1 VPLDE
6 LLDVLPGRVLTE
18 PGEVVAYCTDSSRA
32 SLEGLPRAVVT
43 AQSTDDV
50 STAMRWASRYRVKVS
65 VRGSGTGLTGGA
77 VAYPDGL
84 VVSLAAMDRIIG
96 IDPANRLA
104 DVQAGVVTAQIDRA
118 AAAYGLMYAPDPASY
133 RESTIGGNIATN
145 AGGLRC
151 VKYGVT
157 ADSVAGLEVV
167 LACGDVIRTGGRTR
181 KDVVGYDLTRL
192 FVGSEGTLGVVTGAT
207 VRLVPRPT
215 GDTVTFRA
223 VFPSLA
229 CAGGAVTAVMRTA
242 AVPEVMELMDRPSVD
257 AVERHHPTG
266 LSTDG
271 AAAVLVG
278 QFIGPSARV
287 QAGEVSGLCRE
298 AGALSV
304 DEADGDVLLEARR
317 VTGRALS
324 ADGLRVSSDVAV
336 PIAQLADMFT
346 AIERISREEGAASRP
361 SPMPETATCIRR
373 SSSTRPTPWRAS
385 TANRSSTGSVTPRW
399 RWAARCRGSTASGRS
414 STTRCR
420 SSSTPPRWPRTG
432 SSRTPSTPT
441 TASRPAAASDSG
453 RGARRSRSIADPR
466 GSTIDHDRVLAVGQ
480 PRIRSGRSGPGS

>member
-1 VPLDE
+1 MSTRTPLLEE
-6 LLDVLPGRVLTE
+6 LLVALPGRVLTAPE
-18 PGEVVAYCTDSSRA
+18 DVGAYCTDSSRA
-32 SLEGLPRAVVT
+32 SLDGLPLAVVT

-50 STAMRWASRYRVKVS
+50 ATALGWANRHRVKVS

-84 VVSLAAMDRIIG
+84 VVSLAAMDRILG

-104 DVQAGVVTAQIDRA
+104 DVQAGVVTAEIDRA

-167 LACGDVIRTGGRTR
+167 LASGDVVRTGGRTR

-192 FVGSEGTLGVVTGAT
+192 FVGSEGTLGVVTAAT

-215 GDTVTFRA
+215 GDTMTFRA
-223 VFPSLA
+223 VFPTLA
-229 CAGGAVTAVMRTA
+229 SAGDAVTAIMGTT

-278 QFIGPSARV
+278 QFIGASARAQSADV
-287 QAGEVSGLCRE
+287 ARLCRD
-298 AGALSV
+298 AGAMAV
-304 DEADGDVLLEARR
+304 DEADGDILLEARR

-324 ADGLRVSSDVAV
+324 AEGLRVSSDVAV
-336 PIAQLADMFT
+336 PIARLAEMFSVIEQISHEERVGIPT
-346 AIERISREEGAASRP
+346 FAHAGDGNLHPSVIVDPADPVAREHGERILDRVSDAALALGGTLSGEHGIGSLKHHALAKQLDPPTLAAHRLVRDAFDP
-361 SPMPETATCIRR
+361 NHILSP
-373 SSSTRPTPWRAS
+373 
-385 TANRSSTGSVTPRW
+385 
-399 RWAARCRGSTASGRS
+399 
-414 STTRCR
+414 
-420 SSSTPPRWPRTG
+420 
-432 SSRTPSTPT
+432 
-441 TASRPAAASDSG
+441 G
-453 RGARRSRSIADPR
+453 RGI
-466 GSTIDHDRVLAVGQ
+466 
-480 PRIRSGRSGPGS
+480 

>member
-1 VPLDE
+1 MRMPAPPVDE
-6 LLDVLPGRVLTE
+6 LLGALPGRVLTA
-18 PGEVVAYCTDSSRA
+18 PADVAAYGTDASRA
-32 SLEGLPRAVVT
+32 SLDGLPAAVVT
-43 AQSTDDV
+43 ARTTDDV
-50 STAMRWASRYRVKVS
+50 AVALRWAVRHRVKVS

-84 VVSLAAMDRIIG
+84 VVSLAAMDAVLG

-104 DVQAGVVTAQIDRA
+104 DVQAGVVTAEIDRA

-167 LACGDVIRTGGRTR
+167 LASGDVIRTGGRTR

-192 FVGSEGTLGVVTGAT
+192 FVGSEGTLGVVTAAT

-215 GDTVTFRA
+215 GDKVTFRA
-223 VFPSLA
+223 VFPTLA
-229 CAGGAVTAVMRTA
+229 SAGEAVMAVMRTP

-257 AVERHHPTG
+257 AVEKHHPTS
-266 LSTDG
+266 LTTDG

-278 QFIGPSARV
+278 QFIGPSARG
-287 QAGEVSGLCRE
+287 QSAEVARLCRA
-298 AGALSV
+298 AGALGV

-324 ADGLRVSSDVAV
+324 AEGLRVSSDVAV
-336 PIAQLADMFT
+336 PIARLAEMFT
-346 AIERISREEGAASRP
+346 AIEAISREEGVGIPTFAHAGDGNLHP
-361 SPMPETATCIRR
+361 SVIVD
-373 SSSTRPTPWRAS
+373 PTDE
-385 TANRSSTGSVTPRW
+385 
-399 RWAARCRGSTASGRS
+399 AARAHGERVLDRVSDAALALGGTLSGEHGIGSLKRHAL
-414 STTRCR
+414 
-420 SSSTPPRWPRTG
+420 PRQLD
-432 SSRTPSTPT
+432 
-441 TASRPAAASDSG
+441 PATLAAHRLVKDAFDPHHILSPG
-453 RGARRSRSIADPR
+453 RGI
-466 GSTIDHDRVLAVGQ
+466 
-480 PRIRSGRSGPGS
+480 